1 LERRRTVL
9 RVENASVAYGQI
21 TAVRE
26 VSLTVNDGEIVTI
39 IGANGA
45 GKSSLLN
52 AIAGVVPLKNGIIR
66 LGDRRISGLSP
77 HKIVGS
83 GIAYIPEGRQIFG
96 AMSVKDNLTM
106 GGYSQCA
113 RDITGTSTTVDTSWI
128 RRVYGHARRVRG
140 GLSILGPVG
149 GFLRRPDVQSNLET
163 VFKLFPILKERI
175 KQPAGSLSGGEQQ
188 MLAIGRALMS
198 SPKMLLLD
206 EPSLGLA
213 PNLVREILKLIAR
226 LRDEGLTILLVEQDA
241 NAALKIADR
250 GYVMERGHITIEGTF
265 KELLGNDKVRQAYLG
280 KSVA

>member
-1 LERRRTVL
+1 VL

-39 IGANGA
+39 IGSNGA
-45 GKSSLLN
+45 GKTSLLN
-52 AIAGVVPLKNGIIR
+52 AILGVIPLKSGDIWLDDKKISRLPSHKMVR
-66 LGDRRISGLSP
+66 LGL
-77 HKIVGS
+77 
-83 GIAYIPEGRQIFG
+83 AYIPEGRQIFG

-106 GGYSQCA
+106 GAYIQCA
-113 RDITGTSTTVDTSWI
+113 RKRFSSLGYSGWFM
-128 RRVYGHARRVRG
+128 RRQ
-140 GLSILGPVG
+140 
-149 GFLRRPDVQSNLET
+149 DVQTNLET
-163 VFKLFPILKERI
+163 VYKLFPILKERL
-175 KQPAGSLSGGEQQ
+175 KQKAGNLSGGEQQ

-213 PNLVREILKLIAR
+213 PNLVREILKLIVR
-226 LRDEGLTILLVEQDA
+226 LRDEGLTVLLVEQDA

-250 GYVMERGHITIEGTF
+250 GYVMERGHITIEGTS

>member
-1 LERRRTVL
+1 ML
-9 RVENASVAYGQI
+9 RVENASVAYGQV

-45 GKSSLLN
+45 GKTSLLN
-52 AIAGVVPLKNGIIR
+52 AISGVIPLKSGDVWLDYKKISR
-66 LGDRRISGLSP
+66 LPS
-77 HKIVGS
+77 HKIVRRGL
-83 GIAYIPEGRQIFG
+83 AYIPEGRHIFG

-106 GGYSQCA
+106 GAYIQCSKKRFSSLGYV
-113 RDITGTSTTVDTSWI
+113 GWFM
-128 RRVYGHARRVRG
+128 RRQ
-140 GLSILGPVG
+140 
-149 GFLRRPDVQSNLET
+149 DVQSNLES

-175 KQPAGSLSGGEQQ
+175 KQQAGSLSGGEQQ

-198 SPKMLLLD
+198 SPKMILLD

-213 PNLVREILKLIAR
+213 PNLVREILKLIVR

-250 GYVMERGHITIEGTF
+250 GYVMERGHITIEGTA
-265 KELLGNDKVRQAYLG
+265 KELLGNDRVRQAYLG